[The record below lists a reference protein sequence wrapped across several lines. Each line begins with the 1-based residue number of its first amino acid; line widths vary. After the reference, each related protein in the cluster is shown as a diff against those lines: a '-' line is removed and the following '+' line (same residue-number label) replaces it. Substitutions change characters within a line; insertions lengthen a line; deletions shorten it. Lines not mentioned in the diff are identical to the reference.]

1 MNYIVNQIEYALDV
15 QTGIGGIIGTREY
28 QQDFAYIY
36 TDKRDVL
43 GILCDGM
50 GGLNGGEA
58 ASQTAVQVMA
68 DAFLQEKPQSRIP
81 EFFFHTAQE
90 MDRKVAGLR
99 NQEGRPLNAGTT
111 ALAALIRDGEL
122 YVMSV
127 GDSKIYLIRED
138 KIRALTR
145 EHNYRL
151 QLTEQ
156 RDAGMISAKK
166 FEEESNTR
174 MAEALISYVGMNGL
188 ARTDINR
195 QPFLLQDGDIVLLCS
210 DGLYK
215 AMSEQKIYAMIRDND
230 FDMELAVDR
239 LLDMSQNCAE
249 RTQDNTTVILM
260 KYEKEMKGGCSHG
273 QML

>member
-1 MNYIVNQIEYALDV
+1 MNYITNQIENALDV

-58 ASQTAVQVMA
+58 ASQTAVSVMA
-68 DAFLQEKPQSRIP
+68 GAFLKERPQHDIP
-81 EFFFHTAQE
+81 GFFFDTAKK
-90 MDRKVAGLR
+90 MDKMVAGLTDK
-99 NQEGRPLNAGTT
+99 NGKALNAGTT

-122 YVMSV
+122 YIMSV
-127 GDSKIYLIRED
+127 GDSKLYLIRED
-138 KIRALTR
+138 KIKTLTR

-195 QPFLLQDGDIVLLCS
+195 QPFVLQDGDIVLLCS

-230 FDMELAVDR
+230 FDMELAAAR
-239 LLDMSQNCAE
+239 LLDMSKRCAE